1 MTSKKIILCGYN
13 WVGCRALEYL
23 LKKKYKIFVYT
34 HKSNFFESDLV
45 SYCKKKKINFTTE
58 KICKS
63 NMPFKPDLIISIFYK
78 FKIPIEALNL
88 SKFKPFNLHPS
99 LLPKYR
105 GCSSLTWAMVNNEK
119 NTGFSFHY
127 MDQNFDTGNII
138 LQKKINIKPY
148 DLQSTLYYRVMF
160 ESIKSFE
167 EALKLVLKKFIGIK
181 QKGTGLYY
189 KRGAPHDGIIKKNW
203 SNKKKENFIKA
214 MIFPPRKLAKYKNTF
229 IKKLSD
235 LKI

>member
-1 MTSKKIILCGYN
+1 MISQKIILCGYN
-13 WVGCRALEYL
+13 WAGCKALEYL
-23 LKKKYKIFVYT
+23 LKKKYKVFVYT
-34 HKSNFFESDLV
+34 HNSNYFESDLI
-45 SYCKKKKINFTTE
+45 SYCKKKKIEFSTE
-58 KICKS
+58 KISKA
-63 NMPFKPDLIISIFYK
+63 NMPYQPDLIISIFYK
-78 FKIPIEALNL
+78 FKISTEVLNF

-105 GCSSLTWAMVNNEK
+105 GCSSLTWAMINNEK
-119 NTGFSFHY
+119 NVGFSYHY

-138 LQKKINIKPY
+138 LQKKIKIEYY

-160 ESIKSFE
+160 ESIKYFE
-167 EALKLVLKKFIGIK
+167 EALKLVFKKFIGKK
-181 QKGTGLYY
+181 QKSAGSYY

-203 SNKKKENFIKA
+203 SNKKKNLYIKS
-214 MIFPPRKLAKYKNTF
+214 MIFPPRKLAKYKNKF